1 MYFMGKNDMDSG
13 GLQDQF
19 VVLQEGRRLPASISG
34 AIIQLENNMIRQ
46 HVIRVREQLFQ
57 ILEIIAL

>member
-19 VVLQEGRRLPASISG
+19 LVLQEGRRLPASISG
-34 AIIQLENNMIRQ
+34 AIIQLGNNMIRQ

>member
-19 VVLQEGRRLPASISG
+19 LVLQEGRRLPASISG
-34 AIIQLENNMIRQ
+34 AIIQLGNNMIRQ
-46 HVIRVREQLFQ
+46 HVIRVREQLLQ

>member
-34 AIIQLENNMIRQ
+34 AIIQLGNNMIRQ